1 MDNTKNNDEER
12 LKEMLDKER
21 EHIEQMK
28 KSLDDLEKKKRR
40 RVAVLLNYISIL
52 IAITAG
58 IISSVLSF
66 GDLFK
71 PSKTTPTEIICDTT
85 EAFKRISEL
94 EKSYSQ
100 LSTKLNS
107 VIIINKDSLKQ
118 NNFENVALAQLKSQ
132 VTELNASVKNLE
144 KVILD
149 NPEKAISIPLLKQQ
163 LENQKDQNEKEFK
176 YTKDEIA
183 RVYDIN
189 KWIIGLVFG
198 MLVSIIV
205 LNISNLLSKNKKE

>member
-1 MDNTKNNDEER
+1 MDNTKNNDKER
-12 LKEMLDKER
+12 LEEMLDKKR
-21 EHIEQMK
+21 EH
-28 KSLDDLEKKKRR
+28 LEHLKRKQN
-40 RVAVLLNYISIL
+40 RVAVLLNYLSII

-58 IISSVLSF
+58 VILSAISI
-66 GDLFK
+66 GDFYL
-71 PSKTTPTEIICDTT
+71 SKTNPTEIICDTT
-85 EAFKRISEL
+85 EAFNRISEL

-107 VIIINKDSLKQ
+107 FFIINNDSLKQ
-118 NNFENVALAQLKSQ
+118 NNFENIELAELKSQ

-183 RVYDIN
+183 RVYDMN